1 MDYCHE
7 VHELTR
13 IFADLLPACPTWR
26 YNVVAMPFL
35 HLNQQQLFYTRRP
48 WLPNKTAPALI
59 LVHGAGGSH
68 LDWPAQL
75 RQMDGV
81 TVYGLD
87 LPGHG
92 RSERPGRSSID
103 AYADD
108 VTAFA
113 EILELGHVIVAGHS
127 MGGAIA
133 LTMALRRPDWLA
145 GLVLAGTG
153 ARLRVADAI
162 LNQILPHFET
172 TIDTISRYYW
182 AESTAPALVEAGRQA
197 LRQNDPD
204 ILYHDYLACNAFDV
218 LDRLGEIEVPA
229 LIVSGTADRLTPVK
243 YGRYLADQIRH
254 SHFVILED
262 AAHMMAL
269 EQPEAVA
276 KAVQSF
282 IKDVVT

>member
-1 MDYCHE
+1 
-7 VHELTR
+7 
-13 IFADLLPACPTWR
+13 
-26 YNVVAMPFL
+26 MPFL

-75 RQMDGV
+75 RQMGGV
-81 TVYGLD
+81 NVYGLD

-108 VTAFA
+108 VTAFV
-113 EILELGHVIVAGHS
+113 ESLELDNVIVVGHS

-133 LTMALRRPDWLA
+133 LTIGLRRPAWLA
-145 GLVLAGTG
+145 GLVLIGTG

-172 TIDTISRYYW
+172 AVDTITRFYW
-182 AESTAPALVEAGRQA
+182 AETTPSALIEAGRQA
-197 LRQNDPD
+197 LRQNHPEV
-204 ILYHDYLACNAFDV
+204 LYHDYLACNTFDV
-218 LDRLGEIEVPA
+218 LDRLGEIEAPA
-229 LIVSGTADRLTPVK
+229 LIVSGTADPLTPVK

-254 SHFVILED
+254 SHFLILEG

-269 EQPEAVA
+269 EQPEAVVT
-276 KAVQSF
+276 AVQSF
-282 IKDVVT
+282 IEDAVR